1 MLSEVLHA
9 LHPAAFVNLLVGLL
23 GAIVGSF
30 LNVVI
35 YRLPRGM
42 SVMKPSRSFCPD
54 CWTPIRARHNIPIL
68 SWLMLRG
75 RCFSCR
81 RPIPLRYPLVEACCA
96 LIFVTVWDQL
106 FIAGTLP
113 GKMNLPRDWPLQVGY
128 FTLFA
133 CLLAASVMDID
144 TYTLDIRVC
153 VLAMVGGAAA
163 HTARGLSSTPLGT
176 LPPALCAIGAAMG
189 LTWLVVWIAVT
200 MFSRRATNEADDD
213 PPVEEPESGQHAEAS
228 AAESFAPAPVILMSV
243 LIVALVGW
251 QIVAPDWPAG
261 LRLSGGGIRGL
272 VAFMVLFFMLV
283 LTGWSA
289 KPVDSEIL
297 EELAE
302 TQPSARRTAF
312 AELLWLMPS
321 LTVGIA
327 LFAWLR
333 GGNLLGADW
342 SDVTRQPWLPHWLM
356 THFAGLVFSVG
367 SLVWGAALGWTVRIL
382 GTFAFGK
389 EAYGTGDIY
398 LMAAIAAVA
407 GIWNCFLGFFAA
419 ALLALVG
426 IAVIMIKRTRRAIPF
441 GPWLA
446 LGSFLLLVLER
457 PMLEFFS
464 AAGSTLWNVIQ
475 GRGLH

>member
-1 MLSEVLHA
+1 
-9 LHPAAFVNLLVGLL
+9 
-23 GAIVGSF
+23 
-30 LNVVI
+30 
-35 YRLPRGM
+35 
-42 SVMKPSRSFCPD
+42 
-54 CWTPIRARHNIPIL
+54 
-68 SWLMLRG
+68 
-75 RCFSCR
+75 
-81 RPIPLRYPLVEACCA
+81 
-96 LIFVTVWDQL
+96 
-106 FIAGTLP
+106 
-113 GKMNLPRDWPLQVGY
+113 
-128 FTLFA
+128 
-133 CLLAASVMDID
+133 
-144 TYTLDIRVC
+144 
-153 VLAMVGGAAA
+153 
-163 HTARGLSSTPLGT
+163 
-176 LPPALCAIGAAMG
+176 MG
-189 LTWLVVWIAVT
+189 LTWLLVWIAVLV
-200 MFSRRATNEADDD
+200 FSRRVTNGSDDD
-213 PPVEEPESGQHAEAS
+213 STDDGHEPEERQESP
-228 AAESFAPAPVILMSV
+228 AAESFAPAPAILMSV

-251 QIVAPDWPAG
+251 QIVAPDWPEG